1 MYQNR
6 PFTII
11 DTAQR
16 SPEWFAARLAR
27 VTASNAKLILMGDT
41 TAGRSDYILQLALES
56 LTGKSA
62 EEEIFVSKE
71 MQRGI
76 DKEPLARMQAESSG
90 HFIRETG
97 FLSHDTM
104 MIGASLDGDEDD
116 FETIWEFKCP
126 KSNTHLKYL
135 ESNGDL
141 LQKDYQSQLMHG
153 IYVTGA
159 KQAIIG
165 SFDDRL
171 PEGLQWI
178 QKEIKAQDLPIA
190 EYEIS
195 LMKFL
200 DDVQAMKD
208 KLQTMQMR

>member
-1 MYQNR
+1 MYQHR

-41 TAGRSDYILQLALES
+41 TAGRSGYVLQLALES
-56 LTGKSA
+56 LTGKSV

-76 DKEPLARMQAESSG
+76 DKEPLARMQAEAGG

-97 FLSHDTM
+97 FLAHDTM

-141 LQKDYQSQLMHG
+141 LQKDYQPQLMHG
-153 IYVTGA
+153 LYVTGA

-171 PEGLQWI
+171 PEGLQWV
-178 QKEIKAQDLPIA
+178 QKEIKVQDLPMA
-190 EYEIS
+190 EYENS

-200 DDVQAMKD
+200 KDVQAMKD
-208 KLQTMQMR
+208 KLQALQLR